1 MSALTV
7 WSEAAVAVVEP
18 LATIVV
24 NALSVAT
31 VQLTSVSAP
40 SPEPGIDRES
50 GVTRVQSRMPS
61 GSGSPEATPCR
72 NAGASAARAGRAA
85 ASGAARTAVAAAAL
99 TTVRRRGARE
109 LRSRAKSDDLC
120 RLVTGDEVTEQ
131 YKPRAGEPE
140 KFARSSA
147 FRRSGHTDHT
157 ARSRHPPVPAEGPGP
172 SMTAGRT
179 STAAPVR
186 P

>member
-7 WSEAAVAVVEP
+7 WSVAAVAMVEP

-24 NALSVAT
+24 KALSLAT
-31 VQLTSVSAP
+31 VQLTSVSGP
-40 SPEPGIDRES
+40 SPEPGIAWDP
-50 GVTRVQSRMPS
+50 GVTRVHNRMPS

-109 LRSRAKSDDLC
+109 LRSPAKSDDLC
-120 RLVTGDEVTEQ
+120 RLVTGDEVTDR
-131 YKPRAGEPE
+131 YTPRAGELE
-140 KFARSSA
+140 KFARS
-147 FRRSGHTDHT
+147 
-157 ARSRHPPVPAEGPGP
+157 
-172 SMTAGRT
+172 
-179 STAAPVR
+179 
-186 P
+186 